1 MLKMMTKWL
10 SDRVTEWPSDCVT
23 DCPSDRKLRRRLTVW
38 YISMS
43 HTHWEQAATSPV
55 CQYVLCVMCYV
66 LCVRCG
72 GRVST
77 RTAPADSGPGP
88 TVAPQHQHSYQQQ
101 QASCQGTGILFGTF
115 RIKLNIQDLHHP
127 IRLYIAHPKSL
138 IPSNRI
144 LYSKL
149 NCKTLL

>member
-1 MLKMMTKWL
+1 MEMWYWNYYHKHGWKLQNHFELWWKWFHIL
-10 SDRVTEWPSDCVT
+10 NP
-23 DCPSDRKLRRRLTVW
+23 LHINMF
-38 YISMS
+38 YSMS

-88 TVAPQHQHSYQQQ
+88 SVAPQHQHSYQQQ
-101 QASCQGTGILFGTF
+101 QASCQGTGILFGTC

-127 IRLYIAHPKSL
+127 IRLYIAMHYTQDCQECSWAIYP
-138 IPSNRI
+138 
-144 LYSKL
+144 
-149 NCKTLL
+149 